1 MSEKRIHIV
10 AFDVPYPADY
20 GGAIDIYFRI
30 KALYEL
36 GFKITLHCF
45 EYGRGEQ
52 PHLDEITEKVF
63 YYARQKT
70 IFNAFNKRPFIV
82 ASRRSKSLLNRLLAD
97 NAPILFEGIH
107 TTWFLENKEVQ
118 KRLTYVRTHNIEHD
132 YYSALA
138 KNAGGVKRLF
148 FKQEA
153 RKLKNYEAIL
163 EHSTNVFCIREG
175 DVLHFTQFTDNISVL
190 PASTPELSM
199 NAYESTEDYAL
210 FHGNLSVSEND
221 EAAQWIIAHIWR
233 KEKSLLPLKIAGKN
247 PSQKLIT
254 LAQQNGIEVIA
265 NPSMEEMKEI
275 ISKAGIHVLV
285 SDQSTGVKLKLLA
298 AAGSSGHVL
307 VNPTMVM
314 DTNLTE
320 VVKVCTSSAEFISKI
335 LEIQENALP
344 EVEFEK
350 RKAFLRKNYSTKE
363 NCRIFENT

>member
-10 AFDVPYPADY
+10 SFDVPYPADY
-20 GGAIDIYFRI
+20 GGVIDIYFRI

-52 PHLDEITEKVF
+52 PLLDEITEKVF
-63 YYARQKT
+63 YYSRQKT

-82 ASRRSKSLLNRLLAD
+82 ASRRSKSLLNRLLED
-97 NAPILFEGIH
+97 NDAILFEGIH
-107 TTWFLENKEVQ
+107 TTWFLENKEIQ
-118 KRLTYVRTHNIEHD
+118 KRMTYVRTHNIEHD

-138 KNAGGVKRLF
+138 KNAGGFKRLF

-175 DVLHFTQFTDNISVL
+175 DVLHFSQFNDNISVL
-190 PASTPELSM
+190 PASTRELSM
-199 NAYESTEDYAL
+199 NAYESTEDYSL

-221 EAAQWIIAHIWR
+221 EAAQWIITNIWR
-233 KEKSLLPLKIAGKN
+233 KEKSLIPLKIAGKN
-247 PSQKLIT
+247 PSQKLIN

-265 NPSMEEMKEI
+265 NPCRELMKEV
-275 ISKAGIHVLV
+275 ISKARIHVLV

-298 AAGSSGHVL
+298 AVGSSGHLL

-320 VVKVCTSSAEFISKI
+320 VVTICNSSGEFISKI
-335 LEIQENALP
+335 IELQANELTQA
-344 EVEFEK
+344 EFEK